1 MQSAFRNA
9 VTAVGTTLAI
19 AFASL
24 LLAALVF
31 LYDLSPGEPPT
42 AAVLVGV
49 GSFLVCECVVLGGGR
64 VFTKAAA
71 IVLGAVIAWILSP
84 EVGGRFDSKVDE
96 LFSTD
101 RLHFGVVTLTIA
113 GGAIGSIVE
122 SLLQITLRVF
132 SPEAHD

>member
-31 LYDLSPGEPPT
+31 LYDLNPSEPPA

-49 GSFLVCECVVLGGGR
+49 GSFLVCECVVLRGRR

-71 IVLGAVIAWILSP
+71 IVLGAVLAWILSP